1 MSHMTWSELKLESM
15 GTPQV
20 KFGDS
25 EVFILHKASGKFV
38 GCPVSERVRHW
49 SLRGARRVF
58 MQGETHQSFAFT
70 VTRASEEQAKAA
82 SIVQLT
88 EDVMRNY
95 VHK

>member
-1 MSHMTWSELKLESM
+1 MTWRELKIDSM

-25 EVFILHKASGKFV
+25 EVFILHKSSGKFV
-38 GCPVSERVRHW
+38 GTLVSERARHW
-49 SLRGARRVF
+49 SLRGSRRVI
-58 MQGETHQSFAFT
+58 MQADNHQNFALT

-95 VHK
+95 VHR